1 MDIIITTVI
10 DASLS
15 RNGGSNVTAAMSKIA
30 MDKNVMK
37 KTSIFERNI
46 IEQSPL
52 FMVDTVIN
60 DKGSTISISFYDKC
74 GVTCTKTK

>member
-1 MDIIITTVI
+1 M
-10 DASLS
+10 
-15 RNGGSNVTAAMSKIA
+15 TAAMSKIA